1 MTRRR
6 LFILF
11 SLTLGALVTVWWFHD
26 PAEDPED
33 RSQRIRLAARD
44 ARLASFA
51 KQTPTEG
58 AVVFLGSSTIEFW
71 PLAASFPG
79 ANVVNRGVGAEP
91 VHELRERLSGTLP
104 PKPAGAVL
112 YAGSVDF
119 NTLGRPAP
127 EIARDVAA
135 LITDLRALLQDG
147 TLAVI
152 GVNAARDTT
161 PGRAAQLAVL
171 NAGIEAA
178 CREAQPP
185 AFFVNTARPPLRTTE
200 GRLNPAISRDRWHLN
215 ANGYALLSAWL
226 REVAPNLDL

>member
-1 MTRRR
+1 MTRRS
-6 LFILF
+6 LFILL
-11 SLTLGALVTVWWFHD
+11 SLVLGALVATWWLRD
-26 PAEDPED
+26 PAEDPEA
-33 RSQRIRLAARD
+33 RAQRVRRAARD
-44 ARLASFA
+44 ARLAAFA
-51 KQTPTEG
+51 KETPAEG

-79 ANVVNRGVGAEP
+79 ANTVNRGIGAEP
-91 VHELRERLSGTLP
+91 VHELRERLATTVP
-104 PKPAGAVL
+104 PKPSGAVL

-119 NTLGRPAP
+119 NTLGRPRVDVV
-127 EIARDVAA
+127 RDVEA

-215 ANGYALLSAWL
+215 ANGYAILSAWL
-226 REVAPNLDL
+226 REAAPNLDL